1 MIQSYRFDR
10 WLWLRFIR
18 IAQPYFF
25 PFAPRQT
32 RVFFGLLLLLFPIVL
47 SLTFFLA
54 VGLRFLAPVVLP
66 NFAIESASD
75 LIGNVDY
82 LLNSPFLYI
91 ALGTLF
97 TGGLIFAS
105 QKSRLAGRWTPWILL
120 GFILFLLIVSVG
132 IKVLN
137 SYALN
142 LITTALNQRNQQ
154 SFWQSLIILVIIF
167 LTALPVYVLYNY
179 LQKKLAVLWREGLAK
194 NLIDRYFHHQSY
206 YQINYHATNLSLD
219 NPDQR
224 ITQDVDSFTTV
235 TLSFLI
241 QLSESVIT
249 LFSFTAVLYSISK
262 LLAVGLLVYAIVGT
276 VLAIAIGNRVINVNY
291 NQLRLEANFRHSLI
305 RVRDNAESI
314 AFYRGEEPEKRFV
327 VGRLLEV
334 IKNFNLLILWYAV
347 INSFQKS
354 YESIILLFPFFVIA
368 PLYFIGKVEFG
379 AFTQVDFAFATLL
392 YAISFIVT
400 RVQQISEYAASI
412 NRLGELYEVFDNPAK
427 IHLTQA
433 ASSQEITHISYE
445 NSPQIE
451 LQHLTLKTPDFVR
464 TLIQDLSIS
473 VPSSGHLLVMGASGT
488 GKSSLLRAIAQLW
501 TTGQG
506 IIARPLLENL
516 LFLPQRPYMIVGTL
530 REQLLYP
537 HLVETVDDDQLQHIL
552 ERVRL
557 PHLVNRFQGGLDAQ
571 ADWENI
577 LSLGEQQ
584 RIAFAR
590 VLVHQPRYA
599 ILDEA
604 TSALDME
611 NEQILYQTLA
621 QQGTTYISVGHRP
634 TLKQYHQQLL
644 TIIEGGLWNIKEAR
658 H

>member
-1 MIQSYRFDR
+1 MTRRYQFNKQ
-10 WLWLRFIR
+10 LWLRFIR
-18 IAQPYFF
+18 AAQPYFF
-25 PFAPRQT
+25 PVTPRQT

-47 SLTFFLA
+47 SLTFFLI

-66 NFAIESASD
+66 SFATESASD
-75 LIGNVDY
+75 LIKNVDR
-82 LLNSPFLYI
+82 LLNSSLLYI
-91 ALGTLF
+91 SLGTLLA
-97 TGGLIFAS
+97 GGFIFAS
-105 QKSRLAGRWTPWILL
+105 QKSKLEGRWRSWLLL
-120 GFILFLLIVSVG
+120 GFILFLLFVSVG
-132 IKVLN
+132 IKILN

-142 LITTALNQRNQQ
+142 LLTTALNQRN
-154 SFWQSLIILVIIF
+154 SATFWQSVLILGIIF
-167 LTALPVYVLYNY
+167 LIALPIYVLYNY
-179 LQKKLAVLWREGLAK
+179 LQKKLGVLWREGLAK
-194 NLIDRYFHHQSY
+194 NLLDLYFRQKSY
-206 YQINYHATNLSLD
+206 YQINHHSANLALD

-235 TLSFLI
+235 TLSLLI
-241 QLSESVIT
+241 QLTESVVT
-249 LFSFTAVLYSISK
+249 LFSFAAVLYGISK

-305 RVRDNAESI
+305 RVEDNAESI
-314 AFYRGEEPEKRFV
+314 AFYRGEDPENRHV
-327 VGRLLEV
+327 IYRLIEV
-334 IKNFNLLILWYAV
+334 IKNFNLLILWDAA
-347 INSFQKS
+347 INFFQKS
-354 YESIILLFPFFVIA
+354 YESIILLFPYFVIA
-368 PLYFIGKVEFG
+368 PLYFSGEVEFG
-379 AFTQVDFAFATLL
+379 EFTQVDFAFATLL
-392 YAISFIVT
+392 FAISFIVT
-400 RVQQISEYAASI
+400 RVQKISEYAASI
-412 NRLGELYEVFDNPAK
+412 NRLGELYEVFDHPNR
-427 IHLTQA
+427 IHQA
-433 ASSQEITHISYE
+433 QTPLSLEITHIHYE
-445 NSPQIE
+445 NSAQIE
-451 LQHLTLKTPDFVR
+451 LQHLTLKTPDFAR
-464 TLIQDLSIS
+464 TLIQDLSIL
-473 VPSSGHLLVMGASGT
+473 VPPFSHLLVMGASGV

-506 IIARPLLENL
+506 IIACPPLADL

-537 HLVETVDDDQLQHIL
+537 HLTPRVEDDKLQRIL
-552 ERVRL
+552 ERVHL
-557 PHLVNRFQGGLDAQ
+557 PYLVSRFKGGMDAQ

-634 TLKQYHQQLL
+634 TLKHYHQQLV
-644 TIIEGGLWNIKEAR
+644 TIIEGGQWSRQDIT
-658 H
+658 